1 MGGPIGRFLYLRFN
15 FSTRVIVPNAWG
27 KHRPL
32 TPEIHC
38 QYVDAAPRVQD
49 RYPMWCFAREG
60 VAASDW
66 FDGLWQR
73 RAQLRQIPA
82 LILWGMRDPA
92 FPPHFCQRLADIFA
106 DVSVIRYPNVG
117 HFVPDEAGPEV
128 AEAIARFLGVPVDSP
143 RRYRYPG

>member
-1 MGGPIGRFLYLRFN
+1 
-15 FSTRVIVPNAWG
+15 
-27 KHRPL
+27 
-32 TPEIHC
+32 
-38 QYVDAAPRVQD
+38 
-49 RYPMWCFAREG
+49 MWCFAREG

-128 AEAIARFLGVPVDSP
+128 AEAIARFLGGP
-143 RRYRYPG
+143 R